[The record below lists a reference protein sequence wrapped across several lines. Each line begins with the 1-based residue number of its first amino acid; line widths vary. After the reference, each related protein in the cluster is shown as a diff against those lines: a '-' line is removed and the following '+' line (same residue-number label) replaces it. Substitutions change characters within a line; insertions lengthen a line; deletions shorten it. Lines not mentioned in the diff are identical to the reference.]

1 MTSTTPRG
9 ATSVAPGGAADVA
22 IVGAGPSG
30 AWSAYLLA
38 RRGAR
43 VLLFDPS
50 HPREKPCGGGVTA
63 RAISLVAGSVP
74 LEGLASVRIEGAT
87 FLDNVSGAVS
97 RRSARVPVRSAPGRD
112 ALLVAS
118 REAFDGL
125 LLDAARAAGAT
136 LVPARVADVARENGG
151 FRIDAIH
158 ATDGTDGRAQH
169 FARFLIGADG
179 ANSLV
184 RRRMSRAF
192 TREQLSIATGFFAH
206 GATSTDIVIDMVTD
220 PPGYIWSFPR
230 PDHLAIGICA
240 QADAGATAGALRD
253 RTAAWID
260 ATGIARGARLT
271 PYSWPIPSLS
281 SPEFDA
287 LEAGGPGWLL
297 TGDAAGLVDPI
308 TREGIY
314 FALLSGQ
321 FAADAL
327 VAGGPRPDRDY
338 AARLGAD
345 VLPELACAAR
355 FKRRFF
361 QPRFNSQ
368 LLHALGRSAKIRSVM
383 ADLVAGEQSY
393 RGLKWRLLRTLE
405 IGLGWQAWQALR
417 D

>member
-1 MTSTTPRG
+1 MTSTARGG
-9 ATSVAPGGAADVA
+9 ATAITNVGTADVA

-50 HPREKPCGGGVTA
+50 HPREKPCGGGVTG

-87 FLDNVSGAVS
+87 FLDHVS
-97 RRSARVPVRSAPGRD
+97 RRSARVVLHSPPGRD

-118 REAFDGL
+118 RQAFDGL

-136 LVPARVADVARENGG
+136 LVPARVTDVARENGG
-151 FRIDAIH
+151 FRIN
-158 ATDGTDGRAQH
+158 TYGTPVARGDNAGRAH
-169 FARFLIGADG
+169 HARFLIGADG

-184 RRRMSRAF
+184 RRRMGQAF
-192 TREQLSIATGFFAH
+192 TREQLSVATGFFAH

-220 PPGYIWSFPR
+220 PPGYVWSFPR

-240 QADAGATAGALRD
+240 QADAGASVGALRD

-281 SPEFDA
+281 SREFDA
-287 LEAGGPGWLL
+287 LQAGGPGWLL

-321 FAADAL
+321 FAVDAL
-327 VAGGPRPDRDY
+327 SAGGPRPDRDY

-361 QPRFNSQ
+361 QPRFNDL

-405 IGLGWQAWQALR
+405 IGLGWQARQALR